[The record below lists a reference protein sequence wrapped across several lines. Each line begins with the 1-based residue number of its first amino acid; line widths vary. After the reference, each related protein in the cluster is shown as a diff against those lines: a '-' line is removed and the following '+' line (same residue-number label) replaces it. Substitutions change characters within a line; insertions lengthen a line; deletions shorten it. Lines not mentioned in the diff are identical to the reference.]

1 MKKTEPLISFVLIA
15 YNQEKFIKD
24 AVIGA
29 FSQVYG
35 NLEIVLSDDSSSDNT
50 YKIIEALVKNYQGNH
65 KIILNKNSK
74 NLGIGAH
81 FQKAVSISS
90 DKWIIAAGGDDIS
103 YPERTSVYVNLIRE
117 FGEVACI
124 SARFDNSYNAAI
136 EEALVSKKSDKVKF
150 ISGKKLDWLKLTRR
164 GKLPGIP
171 GCSVMWNRKLFEI
184 FPPIPQGVMAEDV
197 ILKCRAF
204 ISGLGI
210 IFTSSKVVYYRSHDN
225 NQSSGLKSYIHEKN
239 VFYAKAT
246 AYKELIQF
254 SKDNPNIY
262 SKNQWNKVFCFFEEY
277 LYRAVVLR
285 RSKTLGR
292 FLTSI
297 LLFLGLSNFKK
308 IK

>member
-1 MKKTEPLISFVLIA
+1 MKDNILVSFVLIA
-15 YNQEKFIKD
+15 YNQEDLIEE
-24 AVIGA
+24 AVKAA
-29 FSQVYG
+29 FHQKYD
-35 NLEIVLSDDSSSDNT
+35 NLEIILSDDASSDNT
-50 YKIIEALVKNYQGNH
+50 YLKMKELTDNYSGNH
-65 KIILNKNSK
+65 KIILNQNPK

-90 DKWIIAAGGDDIS
+90 GKWIVAAAGDDIS
-103 YPERTSVYVNLIRE
+103 YPERTSIYVNLIRE

-124 SARFDNSYNAAI
+124 SARFDNSYNTAI
-136 EEALVSKKSDKVKF
+136 EETVISKKSDKVKF